1 MWQKNNGRNEAE
13 ILQNQFTAYLVQ
25 AVQRRRNE
33 YIRQWL
39 RREQMEEA
47 VEAFPLD
54 MEYGTMDDMFSGLPL
69 FMQLENNALYHA
81 LKKLNEQERYLF
93 FSHVLDEKS
102 FSVLAAEMHVSYK
115 GVAERYYRIIRKIKK
130 KLKEADV

>member
-93 FSHVLDEKS
+93 F
-102 FSVLAAEMHVSYK
+102 FPCI
-115 GVAERYYRIIRKIKK
+115 GRK
-130 KLKEADV
+130 KLFGACGRNACKL